1 MDKKTCYM
9 FIVIG
14 LLLITCI
21 VLGAVVRGAYR
32 DTEYVR
38 RDLQLA
44 RTRVDDLEDSIRKRD
59 KTIADL
65 RETEKQRSE
74 YYKLLADSIN
84 ARQRVLDEIGKITG
98 ERQDSFNRIGELI
111 KRGREINYR
120 SSDADAE

>member
-1 MDKKTCYM
+1 
-9 FIVIG
+9 
-14 LLLITCI
+14 
-21 VLGAVVRGAYR
+21 VLGAIVRGAYR

-74 YYKLLADSIN
+74 YYKLLTDSIN

-98 ERQDSFNRIGELI
+98 ERQDSFNRVGELI

-120 SSDADAE
+120 TSTEDAE